1 MKIIGTGSA
10 LPVLAVTND
19 MIAEILDTS
28 DEWIT
33 TRTGVKER
41 RILTEETLT
50 DIAVDA
56 AKKAIQDANIASTD
70 LDYIIC
76 SNLVNSYATPSL
88 SSIIQGGIGATCP
101 CLDINVACAGF
112 VFALDIS
119 EAFLKMGKVKNIL
132 IVCAEEPSRIVD
144 WTQRDASIL
153 FGDGAAAAVITE
165 GDDLKAMQLSTTS
178 TIEALYYHRK
188 MEYNPFNTKDENT
201 GPLVM
206 NGKEIY
212 KLAVSASTSEINKV
226 LNDTGL
232 SVDDISYFICH
243 QANLRIIEA
252 IRQHLNQPKSKF
264 PHNIEKYGNTASAT
278 IPILLDELHK
288 SKKLK
293 RGDLLVFSAFGAGF
307 TTGTC
312 IIRWS
317 GNNNK

>member
-10 LPVLAVTND
+10 LPGLAVTND

-28 DEWIT
+28 DEWIS

-41 RILTEETLT
+41 RILSKETLT
-50 DIAVDA
+50 EIAVEA
-56 AKKAIQDANIASTD
+56 AKKAIDDANITSTD

-76 SNLVNSYATPSL
+76 SNLVNTFATPSL
-88 SSIIQGGIGATCP
+88 SSIIQGEIGASCP

-112 VFALDIS
+112 VYALDIS
-119 EAFLKMGKVKNIL
+119 EAFLKLGKIKNIL

-144 WTQRDASIL
+144 WTQREASIL
-153 FGDGAAAAVITE
+153 FGDGAAAVVITE
-165 GDDLKAMQLSTTS
+165 GDDLKAMHLSTTS
-178 TIEALYYHRK
+178 IIDALYYQRK
-188 MEYNPFNTKDENT
+188 MEYNPFNMKNENA

-206 NGKEIY
+206 NGKEVY
-212 KLAVSASTSEINKV
+212 KLAVSASTAEIKKV

-232 SVDDISYFICH
+232 LADDISYFMCH

-252 IRQHLNQPKSKF
+252 IRQQLNQPKSKF

-278 IPILLDELHK
+278 IPILLDEFHK

-293 RGDLLVFSAFGAGF
+293 QGDLLVFSAFGAGF

-312 IIRWS
+312 IISWS
-317 GNNNK
+317 CNNKN

>member
-10 LPVLAVTND
+10 LPGLAVTND
-19 MIAEILDTS
+19 MIAQILDTS

-41 RILTEETLT
+41 RMLSKETLT
-50 DIAVDA
+50 EIAVEA

-112 VFALDIS
+112 VYALDIS
-119 EAFLKMGKVKNIL
+119 EAFLKIGKVKNIL
-132 IVCAEEPSRIVD
+132 IICAEEPSRIVD

-165 GDDLKAMQLSTTS
+165 GDDLKAIQLSTTS
-178 TIEALYYHRK
+178 NIDALYYNRK
-188 MEYNPFNTKDENT
+188 MEYNPFNTKDDNT

-212 KLAVSASTSEINKV
+212 KLAVSASTTEINKV
-226 LNDTGL
+226 LNDKGL
-232 SVDDISYFICH
+232 SADDISYFICH

-252 IRQHLNQPKSKF
+252 IRQHLNQPESKF

-278 IPILLDELHK
+278 IPILIDELNK

-293 RGDLLVFSAFGAGF
+293 PGDLIVLSSFGAGF

-312 IIRWS
+312 IISWS
-317 GNNNK
+317 GINNK